1 MKMLI
6 AIVQPF
12 MAADVAHA
20 LQAMP
25 AVTGATFTEV
35 RGFGRATRHMQHD
48 DVVSAEA
55 SKVQVVVIVRDE
67 HVEAVA
73 QAIRAAARTGNR
85 GDGKIFVLAVERA
98 LHIASDNE
106 GERVV

>member
-12 MAADVAHA
+12 MAADVANA

-25 AVTGATFTEV
+25 DVSGATFSEV
-35 RGFGRATRHMQHD
+35 RGFGRATRYMQHD
-48 DVVSAEA
+48 EVVSAEA
-55 SKVQVVVIVRDE
+55 SKVQVMVILRDD
-67 HVEAVA
+67 HVESVA

-85 GDGKIFVLAVERA
+85 GDGKIFVLDVERA
-98 LHIASDNE
+98 LHIASDDE
-106 GERVV
+106 GENVV